1 LFLFSSRLFQLAALE
16 IKGYSPMKTSR
27 AACFLLT
34 ISLFWFTP
42 STTLN
47 AQRQTDLHRVR
58 EGISG
63 SGAKWL
69 ISFKP
74 ALVNYHSEMFTHA
87 EPSSSTSKVRDS
99 GGVKEDIPNKYR
111 ARYQQWK
118 NEFLSTEFGRRQWGD
133 YTRKT
138 EFDLTIE
145 ISANNP
151 YGATTGKYKWSD
163 SGELKG
169 VTITLGYQI
178 DEGYPDPVYYPVMN
192 SLSLRGQSH
201 AGGGNIL
208 AATKIAHEFGHVNR
222 ATSMDGRLYRLQNQL
237 MPVYKT
243 IFLSNGYNLSDPRL
257 VKLAGQMGG
266 TSVEIWE
273 DREYWGE
280 ANAMLYLNDRISEK
294 EFRCSLYTRIKRS
307 VEEYAGNYAD
317 RFKQIAQSGSPLCG
331 WQ

>member
-1 LFLFSSRLFQLAALE
+1 
-16 IKGYSPMKTSR
+16 MKTSR
-27 AACFLLT
+27 AACYFL
-34 ISLFWFTP
+34 IVSLVWLA
-42 STTLN
+42 SSMTLN
-47 AQRQTDLHRVR
+47 AQRPADPPLAIKAVKAP
-58 EGISG
+58 GV
-63 SGAKWL
+63 KWRDP
-69 ISFKP
+69 SKP
-74 ALVNYHSEMFTHA
+74 VLVAYHA
-87 EPSSSTSKVRDS
+87 EAYTNTVPIPSGTVIKD
-99 GGVKEDIPNKYR
+99 GGGIKEEIPGKYR
-111 ARYQQWK
+111 TRYAQWK
-118 NEFLSTEFGRRQWGD
+118 NEFLSTEFGRQQWAD
-133 YTRKT
+133 YTQKT
-138 EFDLTIE
+138 EFTLTIE

-151 YGATTGKYKWSD
+151 HGATTGKYKWSD
-163 SGELKG
+163 SGELRG

-201 AGGGNIL
+201 TGGGNIL

-243 IFLSNGYNLSDPRL
+243 IFLSNGYNPADPRL

-280 ANAMLYLNDRISEK
+280 ASAMLYLSDRISEK
-294 EFRCSLYTRIKRS
+294 ESRCSLFTRIKRS

-317 RFKQIAQSGSPLCG
+317 RFRQIAQSRSSLCG